1 MHTIPLAIGNNIE
14 YRVRMAT
21 SPKRVTSISIS
32 DVAME
37 AIEEAATRLR
47 TTRSA
52 VIDRLGSLLAS
63 NGTMDSAAESVGDEA
78 AEAGRAA
85 AREIALETGRTAQAA
100 EEAAQ
105 RAEAEAVADLR
116 DRAERILLAAIRGNA
131 EILAGVAFREF
142 RATPDGLVSGGVSG
156 AEVNLLALRAVQ
168 LAIALDSAT
177 RTARVNSASKGLR
190 DAGFGLPEG
199 GAP

>member
-1 MHTIPLAIGNNIE
+1 
-14 YRVRMAT
+14 MAMN
-21 SPKRVTSISIS
+21 PKRVTSISIS
-32 DVAME
+32 DTAMD

-52 VIDRLGSLLAS
+52 VIDRLGSILAA
-63 NGTMDSAAESVGDEA
+63 NGTMDSAAESVGAEA
-78 AEAGRAA
+78 SEAGRAA

-105 RAEAEAVADLR
+105 RAEAEAVVDLR

-142 RATPDGLVSGGVSG
+142 RTTPDGGNG
-156 AEVNLLALRAVQ
+156 AEMNLLALRAVQ
-168 LAIALDSAT
+168 LAVALDSAT
-177 RTARVNSASKGLR
+177 RAARVASAS
-190 DAGFGLPEG
+190 P
-199 GAP
+199 AP

>member
-1 MHTIPLAIGNNIE
+1 MGLATTTVIVVLATNNDIE
-14 YRVRMAT
+14 YCVRMAPN
-21 SPKRVTSISIS
+21 PKRVTSISIS
-32 DVAME
+32 DVAMG

-52 VIDRLGSLLAS
+52 VIDRLGSLLAT
-63 NGTMDSAAESVGDEA
+63 NGTMDSAAESVGAEA

-85 AREIALETGRTAQAA
+85 AREIALETGRTAQVA

-142 RATPDGLVSGGVSG
+142 RTTPDGLVSGGGSG
-156 AEVNLLALRAVQ
+156 AEMNLLALRAVQ
-168 LAIALDSAT
+168 LALALDSAT
-177 RTARVNSASKGLR
+177 RAARVSSASR
-190 DAGFGLPEG
+190 EQ
-199 GAP
+199 

>member
-1 MHTIPLAIGNNIE
+1 
-14 YRVRMAT
+14 MAMN
-21 SPKRVTSISIS
+21 PKRVTSISIS
-32 DVAME
+32 DTAMD

-52 VIDRLGSLLAS
+52 VIDRLGSILAA
-63 NGTMDSAAESVGDEA
+63 NGTMDSAAESVGAEA
-78 AEAGRAA
+78 SEAGRAA

-105 RAEAEAVADLR
+105 RAEAEAVVDLR

-142 RATPDGLVSGGVSG
+142 RTTPDGLVGNG
-156 AEVNLLALRAVQ
+156 AEMNLLALRAVQ
-168 LAIALDSAT
+168 LAVALDSAT
-177 RTARVNSASKGLR
+177 RAARVASAS
-190 DAGFGLPEG
+190 P
-199 GAP
+199 AP